1 MPRIAIIGAPGR
13 GKTTYATKLARELG
27 VHLASTG
34 KRTETPGGLV
44 STDNYLD
51 RGTYADLPD
60 RVIAD
65 LRKRDS
71 FVLEGTQAAR
81 VVRRWLREAPDE
93 VKLDKV
99 CGFFGRPWVSR
110 GPRAEATAKGVRT
123 TLRELLP
130 MLEKAGIPFEHMT
143 PPEMTEDDWREHCAE
158 KMAEAARKD
167 REDEQAPQ
175 AAPETPPAPVLTE
188 VVEPVDPPAGV
199 VQDT

>member
-1 MPRIAIIGAPGR
+1 MIGGPRT

-34 KRTETPGGLV
+34 KRTEAPNGLV

-65 LRKRDS
+65 LRQRES

-81 VVRRWLREAPDE
+81 VVRRWLRESPDE
-93 VKLDKV
+93 VKLDKALV
-99 CGFFGRPWVSR
+99 FHRPWVR
-110 GPRAEATAKGVRT
+110 RNPRQEATAKGVKT
-123 TLRELLP
+123 MLRDLLP
-130 MLEKAGIPFEHMT
+130 MLEKAGVQVEHMT
-143 PPEMTEDDWREHCAE
+143 PPEMTEEDWREHRAE
-158 KMAEAARKD
+158 KLAEAGRKD
-167 REDEQAPQ
+167 RNGEAEATPEAP
-175 AAPETPPAPVLTE
+175 PETVLTE
-188 VVEPVDPPAGV
+188 VVKPVDPPAEV

>member
-1 MPRIAIIGAPGR
+1 MPRIAVIGAPGR

-34 KRTETPGGLV
+34 KRTETPDGLV

-51 RGTYADLPD
+51 RGSYEDLPD

-65 LRKRDS
+65 LRKREH

-81 VVRRWLREAPDE
+81 VVRRWLREAPEE

-99 CGFFGRPWVSR
+99 LGFFGKPWVKR

-123 TLRELLP
+123 TLRQLLP
-130 MLEKAGIPFEHMT
+130 MLEQAGIPFEHMT
-143 PPEMTEDDWREHCAE
+143 PPEMTPEDWREHRAD
-158 KMAEAARKD
+158 ALRDAARKD
-167 REDEQAPQ
+167 REDDQEAQAE
-175 AAPETPPAPVLTE
+175 AAPPPVL
-188 VVEPVDPPAGV
+188 EPAVDPPPDF